1 MESRANSG
9 RPRVSLTRTP
19 PLAAPLLAWM
29 TLCGLLAGIT
39 LGQQFTTPLHPVW
52 WLWAL
57 TPPSLL
63 GVTVLSGRR
72 RGSRLFAA
80 GVMVSLGWVFG
91 LLLRLVLAA
100 ALTVMVKA
108 ATS

>member
-1 MESRANSG
+1 M
-9 RPRVSLTRTP
+9 SLTGNR

-29 TLCGLLAGIT
+29 TLCGLLSGVT
-39 LGQQFTTPLHPVW
+39 LGQQLTTPLHPGW
-52 WLWAL
+52 WVWAL
-57 TPPSLL
+57 TPPVLL

-80 GVMVSLGWVFG
+80 GVMVGLGWVFG

-100 ALTVMVKA
+100 ALTVMVTA